1 MSKILSLWLVA
12 ICIVSSNAQ
21 YKIIP
26 EPSKIEYKKTGSSI
40 TKEIVI
46 DIPSASNESEILSA
60 ELKKLGFKVIL
71 PAKEIT
77 NKKLTI
83 AFVQSNGMQQEEY
96 SIDLHN
102 NKLKLSY
109 STNEGAFRGIQTI
122 LQMLQNKEKAIKD
135 CTIHDAPRF
144 AWRGLMFDVS
154 RHFFSV
160 ADVKAYIDQMAKFK
174 FNVFHWHLTDDEG
187 WRIEIKSMPKLTEI
201 GAWRSDGHGKFGYR
215 PAPKKEDPK
224 IYGGFYTQEQI
235 KDIIDYAQKR
245 HITIVPEI
253 DVPGHSMAFLAAY
266 PQYSTKKEEK
276 YVSNGFKF
284 SDWYADGT
292 FKMLVENTL
301 NPSDENVYTA
311 LDKIFTEVAA
321 LFPGQYIHV
330 GGDECYH
337 GYWEEDLGCKK
348 FMESNGLKNSLELQ
362 SYFMKRIE
370 KIVRSKNKKM
380 IGWDEILYGGLA
392 DGAAVMS
399 WRGMKGGVEAAKQG
413 HPVVMTPT
421 QFTYIDYTQADHSL
435 ELPIYNDLYLKKA
448 YEFDPMPEGVD
459 PNLILGGQANLWTE
473 QIPHLGHAF
482 YMTYPRALATA
493 EVLWSPKANLNWSS
507 FMEKVENQFSHFDK
521 QGIQIS
527 KAVYDPQ
534 VTVKMENDKLLC
546 SLSCETP
553 GTELYYTIDNT
564 FPTVKSNLYK
574 STFPIPE
581 GELYLRVATFRKGKQ
596 IGRMLNLHRDV
607 LLKRAGKS

>member
-215 PAPKKEDPK
+215 PAPKRRP
-224 IYGGFYTQEQI
+224 QNL
-235 KDIIDYAQKR
+235 R
-245 HITIVPEI
+245 R
-253 DVPGHSMAFLAAY
+253 LLY
-266 PQYSTKKEEK
+266 PRT
-276 YVSNGFKF
+276 N
-284 SDWYADGT
+284 
-292 FKMLVENTL
+292 
-301 NPSDENVYTA
+301 
-311 LDKIFTEVAA
+311 
-321 LFPGQYIHV
+321 
-330 GGDECYH
+330 
-337 GYWEEDLGCKK
+337 
-348 FMESNGLKNSLELQ
+348 
-362 SYFMKRIE
+362 
-370 KIVRSKNKKM
+370 
-380 IGWDEILYGGLA
+380 
-392 DGAAVMS
+392 
-399 WRGMKGGVEAAKQG
+399 QG
-413 HPVVMTPT
+413 H
-421 QFTYIDYTQADHSL
+421 Y
-435 ELPIYNDLYLKKA
+435 
-448 YEFDPMPEGVD
+448 
-459 PNLILGGQANLWTE
+459 
-473 QIPHLGHAF
+473 
-482 YMTYPRALATA
+482 
-493 EVLWSPKANLNWSS
+493 
-507 FMEKVENQFSHFDK
+507 
-521 QGIQIS
+521 
-527 KAVYDPQ
+527 
-534 VTVKMENDKLLC
+534 
-546 SLSCETP
+546 
-553 GTELYYTIDNT
+553 
-564 FPTVKSNLYK
+564 
-574 STFPIPE
+574 
-581 GELYLRVATFRKGKQ
+581 
-596 IGRMLNLHRDV
+596 
-607 LLKRAGKS
+607 